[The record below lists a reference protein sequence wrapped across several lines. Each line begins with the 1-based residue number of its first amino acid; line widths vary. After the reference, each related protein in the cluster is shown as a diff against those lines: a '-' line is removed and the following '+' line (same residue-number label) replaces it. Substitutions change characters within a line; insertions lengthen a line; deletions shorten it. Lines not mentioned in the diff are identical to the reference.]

1 VDDFCNKPGYTG
13 FGNNGS
19 VYDYFLE
26 ISGGRLRYKN
36 LVTPYYTAQH
46 PRSY

>member
-26 ISGGRLRYKN
+26 ISGGA
-36 LVTPYYTAQH
+36 LVPFDAEYMLLCI
-46 PRSY
+46 